1 MQKMTWKINYKKKL
15 GKYNNSTLIA
25 GLPGI
30 ANTGKIAVDYLV
42 SELKAKKIAD
52 FSSNKGPAF
61 TLINEKD
68 EVVMPKIELYH
79 KKFSI
84 TKNVIGTN
92 SVGIKNKDFFF
103 LIGDYQPIEDEESY
117 SFCNYIIEIAK
128 KLNIK
133 QIITLGGI
141 GLEQE
146 PEKPKIYAA
155 VNNKKFAKELEKH
168 KINTKVSKK
177 VSTIIGVTGLLI
189 ALPRVNAA
197 AILAETCVF
206 PTHIGLNPAKE
217 LIKKLNKMFNFEIKF
232 NNLNKE
238 IKEIKKL
245 VESLKL
251 QYEKMTSKKKVRDI
265 NYIG

>member
-1 MQKMTWKINYKKKL
+1 MTWKINYAKKL
-15 GKYNNSTLIA
+15 GKYNNATLIA

-30 ANTGKIAVDYLV
+30 ANTGKIAVDYLAT
-42 SELKAKKIAD
+42 ELKAKKIAD
-52 FSSNKGPAF
+52 FLSNKGPVF
-61 TLINEKD
+61 TLINEYD
-68 EVVMPKIELYH
+68 EVVMPKIELHH
-79 KKFSI
+79 KK
-84 TKNVIGTN
+84 
-92 SVGIKNKDFFF
+92 IKSRDFFF

-117 SFCNYIIEIAK
+117 SFCNFIIDITK
-128 KLNIK
+128 KLNVK

-146 PEKPKIYAA
+146 PEKPQIYAA
-155 VNNKKFAKELEKH
+155 VNNKKFAKELQKY

-189 ALPRVNAA
+189 ALPKVNAA
-197 AILAETCVF
+197 AILAETSIF
-206 PTHIGLNPAKE
+206 PAHIGLNPAKE
-217 LIKKLNKMFNFEIKF
+217 LIKKLNNMFNFEVKF

-245 VESLKL
+245 TDSFML
-251 QYEKMTSKKKVRDI
+251 QHKKMTSKKKVSDI